1 MSGAYIDKTAEGCWQ
16 VCGELSFA
24 SVPGLLR
31 RSEEVFASAAE
42 GGRVLRVDLTGV
54 PRADSAGLALLVC
67 WVRQA
72 RRRNIRIEFCNVPE
86 QMLKIAN
93 VSGLR
98 SILPL
103 TGSCR

>member
-1 MSGAYIDKTAEGCWQ
+1 MSSGAYIDRMVDGRWQ
-16 VCGELSFA
+16 VCGELSFV
-24 SVPGLLR
+24 SVPGLLE
-31 RSEEVFASAAE
+31 RSKEVFESIE
-42 GGRVLRVDLTGV
+42 EDRLLRVDLAGV

-86 QMLKIAN
+86 QMLKIAD

-103 TGSCR
+103 TGSCQ

>member
-1 MSGAYIDKTAEGCWQ
+1 MSGAYIDKVAGGRWQ

-24 SVPGLLR
+24 SVPGLMK
-31 RSEEVFASAAE
+31 RSAEVFESAGKGE
-42 GGRVLRVDLTGV
+42 RLLRVDLAGV
-54 PRADSAGLALLVC
+54 PRADSAGLALLIC

-72 RRRNIRIEFCNVPE
+72 RKRDIRIEFCNVPE
-86 QMLKIAN
+86 QMLKIAD